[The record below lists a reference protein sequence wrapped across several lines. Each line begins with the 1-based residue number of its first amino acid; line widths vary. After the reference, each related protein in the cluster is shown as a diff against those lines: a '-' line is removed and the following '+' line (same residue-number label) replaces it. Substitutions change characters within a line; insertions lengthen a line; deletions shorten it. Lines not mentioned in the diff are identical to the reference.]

1 MADDCSP
8 IEPTVFRPPTARW
21 ALFDAYLQWDESVA
35 WNSTMAGVVMA
46 FIPTTIVLMLGYR
59 QLVQGLT
66 AGAIKG

>member
-1 MADDCSP
+1 
-8 IEPTVFRPPTARW
+8 
-21 ALFDAYLQWDESVA
+21 
-35 WNSTMAGVVMA
+35 MAGVVMA